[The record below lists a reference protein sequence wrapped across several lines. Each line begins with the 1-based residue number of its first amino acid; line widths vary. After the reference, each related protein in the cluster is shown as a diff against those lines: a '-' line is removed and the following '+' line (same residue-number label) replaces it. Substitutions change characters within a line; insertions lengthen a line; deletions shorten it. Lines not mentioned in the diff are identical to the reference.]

1 MVNPAFLLV
10 KLHFYIHKESPLLT
24 IVDGYILILW
34 WFYDGIL
41 RGSDGRWLKHSCQ
54 GPGPRLEQHW
64 SQADGPSGP
73 GTDAKS
79 ESGE

>member
-34 WFYDGIL
+34 WYYDGFMM
-41 RGSDGRWLKHSCQ
+41 GF
-54 GPGPRLEQHW
+54 
-64 SQADGPSGP
+64 
-73 GTDAKS
+73 
-79 ESGE
+79 